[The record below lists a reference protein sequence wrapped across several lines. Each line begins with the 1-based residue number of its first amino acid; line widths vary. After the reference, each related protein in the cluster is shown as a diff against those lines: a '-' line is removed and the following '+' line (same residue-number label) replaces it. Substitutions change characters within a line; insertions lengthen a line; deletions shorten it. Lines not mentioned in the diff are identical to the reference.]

1 MKENNPFE
9 HHRMDQSV
17 ISQLYH
23 YKAHIVRVKGSRDD
37 VAFHTPTKGCIDKN
51 WQLKS
56 CREVSALYHVKRG
69 GLLGIIPASL
79 GYIVFDVDLDD
90 DLKESSNLTKGIGM
104 IHPQAADRAE
114 KLATFLGKEPKLV
127 IPTYSCGIHAFFR
140 CNDQSLNGYNVPSGH
155 WSVPGGEAPKHDR
168 AYGQFRYRNSQ
179 IVIWYG
185 GYALLEMLNKSNKDD
200 PSDWLRKEDIKALRL
215 ASGST
220 KAGGRG
226 QPLFGDITTD
236 QLDTEENWIERV
248 DALQFPEMGR
258 HDYFLTVA
266 GALIMHMAA
275 SPKVKSVLERKFR
288 TAIKSRTRRFD
299 PGETARMWKHAANTT
314 KRALYEEN
322 RAKFSSDQEC
332 KDYVSLR
339 LHPQWTTSKRDRP
352 AYI

>member
-1 MKENNPFE
+1 
-9 HHRMDQSV
+9 MDK
-17 ISQLYH
+17 ICYKDH
-23 YKAHIVRVKGSRDD
+23 YMDEETITKFHKYGAHLVRVKGDRKDK
-37 VAFHTPTKGCIDKN
+37 AIHTPPKGAIDSG
-51 WQLKS
+51 WQLHP
-56 CREVSALYHVKRG
+56 CRLNAALYHVKRG
-69 GLLGIIPASL
+69 GLLGLVPASL
-79 GYIVFDVDLDD
+79 EYLVFDVDLDD
-90 DLKESSNLTKGIGM
+90 DTKESSNLTPGIGM
-104 IHPQAADRAE
+104 IHPQAASRAE
-114 KLATFLGKEPKLV
+114 KLVTFLGKKPKLS
-127 IPTYSCGIHAFFR
+127 IPTYSGGMHLFFK
-140 CNDQSLNGYNVPSGH
+140 CNDVSLNNYNVPSGH
-155 WSVPGGEAPKHDR
+155 WSVPGGEASKHDK

-179 IVIWYG
+179 IVIWYC
-185 GYALLEMLNKSNKDD
+185 GYALLDMLNNQSET
-200 PSDWLRKEDIKALRL
+200 SDWLRKEDVKSVRL
-215 ASGST
+215 VSGAI

-236 QLDTEENWIERV
+236 QSDTEENWIERV

-339 LHPQWTTSKRDRP
+339 LHHQWTTSKRDRP